1 MAPAE
6 AKSENRKLLLQLMA
20 MAVGMFGF
28 GFLLVP
34 IYDVI
39 CDLTG
44 LNGRFTSGAIAD
56 VREAP
61 DLERTVTVE
70 FMTIVNPGA
79 PWAFEP
85 VKRKLKVHPGQ
96 IYDAEFMAQ
105 NLSTS
110 NVIGQAI
117 PSVAPGQATRYFQ
130 KTECFCFTQQA
141 FTGNETRIMPV
152 RFIIDPDLPE
162 NIDNITLAY
171 TFFRVDD
178 QVSAN

>member
-1 MAPAE
+1 MTE
-6 AKSENRKLLLQLMA
+6 GKIKTENNKLTIHL
-20 MAVGMFGF
+20 VGMAAAMFAF
-28 GFLLVP
+28 GFLMVP
-34 IYDVI
+34 LYDVI

-44 LNGRFTSGAIAD
+44 LNGRFTKGAIAD

-61 DLERTVTVE
+61 DVDRTVTVE
-70 FMTIVNPGA
+70 FMTSVNAGA

-85 VKRKLKVHPGQ
+85 VKRRIEVHPGKL
-96 IYDAEFMAQ
+96 YDAEFMAR
-105 NLSTS
+105 NLSGL
-110 NVIGQAI
+110 NVIGQAV

-141 FTGNETRIMPV
+141 FAGNETRIMPV

-171 TFFRVDD
+171 TFFRIDN
-178 QVSAN
+178 QVAAN